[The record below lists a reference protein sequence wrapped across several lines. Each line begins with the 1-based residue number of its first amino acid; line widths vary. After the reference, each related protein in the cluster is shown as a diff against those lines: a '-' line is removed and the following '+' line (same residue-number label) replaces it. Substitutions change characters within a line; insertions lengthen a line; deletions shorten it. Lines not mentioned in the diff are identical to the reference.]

1 MVGTPRCYVI
11 AEAGVNHNGLLAR
24 ALELIEAA
32 AGAGADAV
40 KFQTFRAETLVSEG
54 TPRAAYQ
61 SRNAGEGDQL
71 SMLRALELPER
82 AYPQLYSRCEQLKLE
97 FLSTPFDSASAA
109 MLVGLGMKKIK
120 VASGEL
126 TNLPMLRELAT
137 FGRPLIL
144 STGMST
150 LDEVADAVHA
160 IHEQWRARG
169 IAAGAGM
176 LTLLHCTSNY
186 PTEPREVN
194 LRAMATMRKRFNLPV
209 GYSDHTAGTAVA
221 VAAVAL
227 GATTVEKHFTL
238 DRGLPGPDHKAS
250 LEPGELARMV
260 REIRCIELALGSG
273 VKQPAPSE
281 IAVRDLVRRSVT
293 LLRGVAAGSVISE
306 ADLVLRRPATGI
318 PPRDLERVI
327 GRRAARALPADA
339 VLHWEDLLP

>member
-1 MVGTPRCYVI
+1 
-11 AEAGVNHNGLLAR
+11 
-24 ALELIEAA
+24 
-32 AGAGADAV
+32 
-40 KFQTFRAETLVSEG
+40 
-54 TPRAAYQ
+54 
-61 SRNAGEGDQL
+61 
-71 SMLRALELPER
+71 
-82 AYPQLYSRCEQLKLE
+82 
-97 FLSTPFDSASAA
+97 
-109 MLVGLGMKKIK
+109 
-120 VASGEL
+120 
-126 TNLPMLRELAT
+126 
-137 FGRPLIL
+137 
-144 STGMST
+144 
-150 LDEVADAVHA
+150 
-160 IHEQWRARG
+160 
-169 IAAGAGM
+169 M

-194 LRAMATMRKRFNLPV
+194 LRAMATMRERFNLPV

-293 LLRGVAAGSVISE
+293 LVRGVAAGSVIGE
-306 ADLVLRRPATGI
+306 ADLALRRPATGI

-339 VLHWEDLLP
+339 VLHWDDLLP